1 MTAPVASRSLGP
13 QVVAISKKDIVPG
26 STMSAENSRDY
37 NDDYPSDSSYGAM
50 ETPLESVNSS
60 GAEDGAPD
68 GATMDSEKSRHG
80 NLSAKDASV
89 SEVEDS
95 QDSSNH
101 TPAQKTK
108 RLRLNS
114 PPAKSPSPVA
124 DQLDLSPGEFDYL
137 SDSALLR
144 KTGFRR
150 QHIT

>member
-1 MTAPVASRSLGP
+1 MMIIRLIPVMGQWRACIILGLKMAHP
-13 QVVAISKKDIVPG
+13 MAQQWTRK
-26 STMSAENSRDY
+26 
-37 NDDYPSDSSYGAM
+37 
-50 ETPLESVNSS
+50 
-60 GAEDGAPD
+60 
-68 GATMDSEKSRHG
+68 KSRHDK
-80 NLSAKDASV
+80 LSAKDASV

-108 RLRLNS
+108 RLRVNS

-137 SDSALLR
+137 SDSAPRR

-150 QHIT
+150 PRITWAPVASWNLEHNTEQNVFQETARISATSLEDGHAQAQ